1 MTFFARAVFVLLV
14 GATFFAFFA
23 AQRLKSAPPV
33 AKLVGTAR
41 YFSPNEDGRRDTQR
55 YGIQVQESDDVTL
68 TVVDRDGNDV
78 RRIATAVPADPDQP
92 LRAIWDGTG
101 SDGRRAPDGR
111 YLLRAN
117 LRKLG
122 RAVTLHPG
130 VYLDTTRADADRLRG
145 RRRRA
150 LDHRAGGQAR
160 PVPRARR
167 LVTPAD
173 AGDACCARTADRRAR
188 WRPTCCPAAC
198 AAGSGTGRRT
208 ARRRRPGPISIAAAV
223 RDTAGNVGRSAPVEP
238 EPGTIGG
245 RPGVSVR
252 RLLAQPPVDPVRTGE
267 RARFAVDSRGR
278 PFTWN
283 IRRVGADRPVRRGRA
298 RTGGDLSVELPTG
311 RAGVYLLAVRAGS
324 DFTRVPFAVQD
335 AEPAPILVV
344 LPGIT
349 WFGREQLDDDRD
361 GLPNTLDNGGPADYP
376 RLLASGLPR
385 GFTAQVAPML
395 AFLDR
400 QGIGY
405 DVTTDLTLAAT
416 RRGLSEERAGVLL
429 PGPLRWVPTGLAG
442 RLRRY
447 VDSGGR
453 LAMFGA
459 DSLRRGVDVGRSR
472 LLRPL
477 PPTDGDPF
485 GITLRPL
492 RRLAPGADPLQPIAD
507 EGNTGLLTG
516 VQSLSGFTAVEESD
530 GREKVQSAIAAVDMR
545 RPGPP
550 RRRPARRSRRA
561 TRRWRCRA
569 SGRGPSSGSGCPSGA
584 GGSPP
589 AARTSSSSRATS
601 PTSCAAPGRRSG
613 PTNERHRHRTRMDS
627 RRRHRA
633 GRGARGRGDPRL
645 DLARPGV
652 RDARRAGAHAGAAD
666 PPDLEH
672 AAAGRPARASGRAAR
687 RRRRGGRGG
696 RGAARRALRAPARG
710 RWPSPCWRRFR
721 SACRSRRAARRPTC
735 SCRSTS

>member
-78 RRIATAVPADPDQP
+78 RRIATTVPADPDQP
-92 LRAIWDGTG
+92 LRATWDGTG

-130 VYLDTTRADADRLRG
+130 VYLDTTAPTPTVF
-145 RRRRA
+145 
-150 LDHRAGGQAR
+150 AGGPAGRWITGPVAR
-160 PVPRARR
+160 PVRYRVR
-167 LVTPAD
+167 GVSS
-173 AGDACCARTADRRAR
+173 R
-188 WRPTCCPAAC
+188 RPTQVTVLRTDGGPPREVATYVLPRGVRRGVWDGKAKGAPAPP
-198 AAGSGTGRRT
+198 GTYL
-208 ARRRRPGPISIAAAV
+208 IAAAV

-252 RLLAQPPVDPVRTGE
+252 RLLAQPPVDPVRTGQ

-278 PFTWN
+278 PYTWN

-311 RAGVYLLAVRAGS
+311 RAGLYLLAVRAGS

-335 AEPAPILVV
+335 SEPAPILVV

-349 WFGREQLDDDRD
+349 WFGRDQLDDDRD

-400 QGIGY
+400 QRIGY

-447 VDSGGR
+447 VDNGGR

-530 GREKVQSAIAAVDMR
+530 GREKVQSAIAAVDMDAQDAAEEA
-545 RPGPP
+545 GEALPP
-550 RRRPARRSRRA
+550 SYPAVALSRVGKGTVIRVGLPE
-561 TRRWRCRA
+561 W
-569 SGRGPSSGSGCPSGA
+569 GQ
-584 GGSPP
+584 
-589 AARTSSSSRATS
+589 
-601 PTSCAAPGRRSG
+601 
-613 PTNERHRHRTRMDS
+613 
-627 RRRHRA
+627 
-633 GRGARGRGDPRL
+633 RL
-645 DLARPGV
+645 T
-652 RDARRAGAHAGAAD
+652 
-666 PPDLEH
+666 
-672 AAAGRPARASGRAAR
+672 AGRPNVQQLTRNIADIL
-687 RRRRGGRGG
+687 RGTR
-696 RGAARRALRAPARG
+696 PQI
-710 RWPSPCWRRFR
+710 R
-721 SACRSRRAARRPTC
+721 SYE
-735 SCRSTS
+735 

>member
-1 MTFFARAVFVLLV
+1 M
-14 GATFFAFFA
+14 
-23 AQRLKSAPPV
+23 
-33 AKLVGTAR
+33 
-41 YFSPNEDGRRDTQR
+41 
-55 YGIQVQESDDVTL
+55 TL

-92 LRAIWDGTG
+92 LRATWDGTG

-130 VYLDTTRADADRLRG
+130 VYLDTSAPKPTVF
-145 RRRRA
+145 
-150 LDHRAGGQAR
+150 AGGAAGR
-160 PVPRARR
+160 WITGPVAKPVQYRVRGVSSR
-167 LVTPAD
+167 
-173 AGDACCARTADRRAR
+173 
-188 WRPTCCPAAC
+188 RPTQVTVLRTDGGPPREVASYVLPRGVRRGVWDGKANGAA
-198 AAGSGTGRRT
+198 APPGTYL
-208 ARRRRPGPISIAAAV
+208 IAAAV

-252 RLLAQPPVDPVRTGE
+252 RLLARPPVDPVRTGQ

-278 PFTWN
+278 PYTWN

-311 RAGVYLLAVRAGS
+311 RAGLYLLAVRAGS

-335 AEPAPILVV
+335 SEPAPILVV

-349 WFGREQLDDDRD
+349 WFGRDQLDDDRD

-376 RLLASGLPR
+376 RLLASGLPQ

-400 QGIGY
+400 QRIGY

-447 VDSGGR
+447 VDRWRPAG
-453 LAMFGA
+453 
-459 DSLRRGVDVGRSR
+459 DVR
-472 LLRPL
+472 
-477 PPTDGDPF
+477 
-485 GITLRPL
+485 
-492 RRLAPGADPLQPIAD
+492 RRLAAARRRRRSQPAPAAAAAHRRRSVRDHPAPAAPAAGRRRSAAADRRRGQHRAAD
-507 EGNTGLLTG
+507 RRAVAVGLHRGRG
-516 VQSLSGFTAVEESD
+516 V
-530 GREKVQSAIAAVDMR
+530 R
-545 RPGPP
+545 RPREGAVGDRRGRHGRPGHA
-550 RRRPARRSRRA
+550 RRRPARPCRRA

-569 SGRGPSSGSGCPSGA
+569 SGR
-584 GGSPP
+584 
-589 AARTSSSSRATS
+589 
-601 PTSCAAPGRRSG
+601 AP
-613 PTNERHRHRTRMDS
+613 
-627 RRRHRA
+627 
-633 GRGARGRGDPRL
+633 
-645 DLARPGV
+645 
-652 RDARRAGAHAGAAD
+652 
-666 PPDLEH
+666 
-672 AAAGRPARASGRAAR
+672 
-687 RRRRGGRGG
+687 
-696 RGAARRALRAPARG
+696 
-710 RWPSPCWRRFR
+710 
-721 SACRSRRAARRPTC
+721 
-735 SCRSTS
+735 